1 MVVKRDMGEL
11 LHDVLKSNL
20 DNRIKS
26 AKRGV
31 PTTFVVFGPQRSGK
45 STLAIQ
51 SAAYCAQKLGKEFT
65 VDNIFFDVDSFLEKS
80 VGVKNGVF
88 VIDEAAFDLMGVD
101 WHKQGAKKLL
111 KYLLTGAKY
120 GQMVFF
126 LIPRLE
132 KMTRNVI
139 DDHHSKGME
148 IFLSRD
154 GSKRSFTLYNNDL
167 MRIKYKLLKDY
178 NLHGAMKITKVRKDW
193 TFKPDLDFIDVEEY
207 DKKKDEAIKKI
218 TTDDEKEKETQTRLE
233 MNYLNL
239 QKRLGNLPAKLKEA
253 GYRIT
258 IEDLA
263 ACMGYNSG
271 GAFYEWRKLAK
282 SEEDITG

>member
-1 MVVKRDMGEL
+1 MVVKKDMGEL

-178 NLHGAMKITKVRKDW
+178 
-193 TFKPDLDFIDVEEY
+193 
-207 DKKKDEAIKKI
+207 
-218 TTDDEKEKETQTRLE
+218 
-233 MNYLNL
+233 
-239 QKRLGNLPAKLKEA
+239 
-253 GYRIT
+253 
-258 IEDLA
+258 
-263 ACMGYNSG
+263 
-271 GAFYEWRKLAK
+271 
-282 SEEDITG
+282 

>member
-1 MVVKRDMGEL
+1 MTENQDEFYESPPRF
-11 LHDVLKSNL
+11 LKSRN
-20 DNRIKS
+20 N
-26 AKRGV
+26 
-31 PTTFVVFGPQRSGK
+31 
-45 STLAIQ
+45 
-51 SAAYCAQKLGKEFT
+51 AQKLGKEFT
-65 VDNIFFDVDSFLEKS
+65 VDNIFFDVDSFLDKS
-80 VGVKNGVF
+80 VGVKYSVF

-193 TFKPDLDFIDVEEY
+193 TFKPDLDFIDVETY
-207 DKKKDEAIKKI
+207 DKNKDAAIKKI
-218 TTDDEKEKETQTRLE
+218 T
-233 MNYLNL
+233 
-239 QKRLGNLPAKLKEA
+239 
-253 GYRIT
+253 
-258 IEDLA
+258 
-263 ACMGYNSG
+263 
-271 GAFYEWRKLAK
+271 
-282 SEEDITG
+282 SEEHDDASNKKLINVQNKLTALRQRILGMPDRFADEGLKVSQASVARALGFTQSAALSQWKSDEIVSD

>member
-1 MVVKRDMGEL
+1 MVVQRDIGEL
-11 LHDVLKSNL
+11 LHHVLKNNL

-51 SAAYCAQKLGKEFT
+51 SAAYCAQQLGKEFT
-65 VDNIFFDVDSFLEKS
+65 VDHIFFDVDSFLKES
-80 VGVKNGVF
+80 VGKKNGVF

-101 WHKQGAKKLL
+101 WHKAGAKKLL

-120 GQMVFF
+120 GQIVFF

-139 DDHHSKGME
+139 DDHHSKGLE

-154 GSKRSFTLYNNDL
+154 GSKRSYTLYNNDL

-178 NLHGAMKITKVRKDW
+178 NLMGAMKVTTVHKDW
-193 TFKPDLDFIDVEEY
+193 TFKPDLDFIDVETY
-207 DKKKDEAIKKI
+207 DKKKDEAIRKI
-218 TTDDEKEKETQTRLE
+218 TELEDKEQDSAKITQLSNE
-233 MNYLNL
+233 ILNL
-239 QKRLGNLPAKLKEA
+239 RRRIINMRDNLKDKLTGEEIA
-253 GYRIT
+253 Q
-258 IEDLA
+258 A
-263 ACMGYNSG
+263 MGYKRGNV
-271 GAFYEWRKLAK
+271 FYSWKQSL
-282 SEEDITG
+282 EEDITG

>member
-193 TFKPDLDFIDVEEY
+193 TFKPDLDFIDVETY
-207 DKKKDEAIKKI
+207 DKNKDAAIKKI
-218 TTDDEKEKETQTRLE
+218 TSSEEESPENKKLIVVQNRLSDLRQRVMSMKDKLADEGVTISMAAIARSLGYKRASSMDSWTDDEKV
-233 MNYLNL
+233 
-239 QKRLGNLPAKLKEA
+239 
-253 GYRIT
+253 
-258 IEDLA
+258 
-263 ACMGYNSG
+263 
-271 GAFYEWRKLAK
+271 
-282 SEEDITG
+282 TG

>member
-207 DKKKDEAIKKI
+207 DRKKDEAIKKI
-218 TTDDEKEKETQTRLE
+218 TNSEEESPENKKLIVVQNRLTDLRQRVMSMKDKLADEGVTISMAAIARSLGYKRASSMDSWTDDEKV
-233 MNYLNL
+233 
-239 QKRLGNLPAKLKEA
+239 
-253 GYRIT
+253 
-258 IEDLA
+258 
-263 ACMGYNSG
+263 
-271 GAFYEWRKLAK
+271 
-282 SEEDITG
+282 TG

>member
-65 VDNIFFDVDSFLEKS
+65 VDNIFFDVDSFLDKS

-207 DKKKDEAIKKI
+207 DRKKDEAIKKI
-218 TTDDEKEKETQTRLE
+218 TNSEEESPENKKLIVVQNRLTDLRQRVMSMKDKLADEGVTISMAAIARSLGYKRASSMDSWTDDEKV
-233 MNYLNL
+233 
-239 QKRLGNLPAKLKEA
+239 
-253 GYRIT
+253 
-258 IEDLA
+258 
-263 ACMGYNSG
+263 
-271 GAFYEWRKLAK
+271 
-282 SEEDITG
+282 TG

>member
-1 MVVKRDMGEL
+1 MVVKKDMGEL

-193 TFKPDLDFIDVEEY
+193 TFKPDLDFIDVETY
-207 DKKKDEAIKKI
+207 DKNKDAAIKKI
-218 TTDDEKEKETQTRLE
+218 TSEDHDDASNKKLINVQNKLTALRQRILGMPDKFADEGLKVSQASVARALGFTQS
-233 MNYLNL
+233 
-239 QKRLGNLPAKLKEA
+239 
-253 GYRIT
+253 
-258 IEDLA
+258 A
-263 ACMGYNSG
+263 ALSQ
-271 GAFYEWRKLAK
+271 WK
-282 SEEDITG
+282 SDESVSD